1 MTGFTMALQP
11 YSERARSA
19 QRNWDGR
26 MPAEAE
32 VDSTALESLRALPG
46 VLEDVLGYQERSF
59 WAKAARLLDAHKDAE
74 FAELFRSTR
83 DRIVNEKVEDTAG
96 DESISANGAIDLLLK
111 RYAA

>member
-11 YSERARSA
+11 YSDRARSA

-32 VDSTALESLRALPG
+32 VDSTALESLRALPAI
-46 VLEDVLGYQERSF
+46 LEDVLGYQDQTF
-59 WAKAARLLDAHKDAE
+59 WAKAARLLDSHRDAE
-74 FAELFRSTR
+74 LAELFRSTR

>member
-1 MTGFTMALQP
+1 MALHTA
-11 YSERARSA
+11 SDLARNA
-19 QRNWDGR
+19 QRSWDGR

-32 VDSTALESLRALPG
+32 VDSTALESLRALPA
-46 VLEDVLGYQERSF
+46 VLEDVLGYQDRTF
-59 WAKAARLLDAHKDAE
+59 WAKAARLLDNHKDAE
-74 FAELFRSTR
+74 LAELFRSTR

>member
-1 MTGFTMALQP
+1 MGLHTANDI
-11 YSERARSA
+11 ARNA
-19 QRNWDGR
+19 QRSFDGLL
-26 MPAEAE
+26 PADTE
-32 VDSTALESLRALPG
+32 VDSTALEALRAAPAL
-46 VLEDVLGYQERSF
+46 LEDVLGFQDRSF
-59 WAKAARLLDAHKDAE
+59 WAKAAHLLDGHKDAE